1 MQIAFYAPL
10 KSPNS
15 DVPSGDRRIARA
27 FIRAIELK
35 KHKVSI
41 VSEFQS
47 RVSFGDS
54 QTQKIFKQKGEE
66 IAESLIK
73 SYSKATE
80 FERPKLW
87 FTYHLYDK
95 AVDWIGPIVSRELNI
110 PYVAAEVSY
119 APKRAKGN
127 WSASHS
133 EVAKII
139 KDANIIFSVNSA
151 DTKCVLPLLS
161 DSQEHILLR
170 PFMDI
175 PSSVLSKQ
183 ISRKG
188 LIKKYQL
195 DNSKCILVTVAMMRD
210 DAKLKS
216 YELLGRSLEQC
227 NHNNWQL
234 LVVGD
239 GPARDKVTSY
249 LNRDNIFFLGQ
260 LNQEDINKILSGSDL
275 FLWPAVDEAYG
286 MAMLEAQ
293 MSGLPVI
300 SGRSGGVS
308 DIVRHDK
315 TGLLC
320 DVGDVKQF
328 SEAIDLMISS
338 VSLRERM
345 SEEARRIARDEHSIE
360 RAAEII
366 NDAIGSVIQ

>member
-15 DVPSGDRRIARA
+15 DVPSGDRKIARA
-27 FIRAIELK
+27 FIRALEHK

-41 VSEFQS
+41 VSDFQS
-47 RVSFGDS
+47 RDPHGSS
-54 QTQKIFKQKGEE
+54 QTQKEFKEKGEQ
-66 IAESLIK
+66 IAESLIRSFK
-73 SYSKATE
+73 NINQS
-80 FERPKLW
+80 ERPELW
-87 FTYHLYDK
+87 FTYHLYYK
-95 AVDWIGPIVSRELNI
+95 AVDWIGPTVSKELSI
-110 PYVAAEVSY
+110 PYIAAEVSH
-119 APKRAKGN
+119 APKRSKGN

-133 EVAKII
+133 EVIKII
-139 KDANIIFSVNSA
+139 QYANIIFSVNSA
-151 DTKCVLPLLS
+151 DTHCVLPLLS
-161 DSQEHILLR
+161 NSQKHILLR
-170 PFMDI
+170 PFTDI
-175 PSSVLSKQ
+175 SPSFLFRK
-183 ISRKG
+183 ISRIE
-188 LIKKYQL
+188 LIEKYQL

-216 YELLGRSLEQC
+216 YELLGRSLDQC